1 MKKPRPTVSDGAK
14 IYLSREEQVFL
25 MEWLEMNDPV
35 LAAERF
41 AELMILEKAD
51 PIELQKYLKRVM
63 KRLE

>member
-1 MKKPRPTVSDGAK
+1 MSDGAK